1 MRQGF
6 KHKGVIIQKGGTAM
20 RMKVFL
26 IFTMG
31 LFLALSFQ
39 PSQAANRD
47 FDKAS
52 TIRIGSL
59 GPVQLP
65 QGQGIHN
72 AAKMAVEEINQAGGI
87 HGKKLELF
95 IGDTEGKPEKGITAM
110 KKLVLE
116 DKVDVLIGCYSS
128 GVALAIQPYLP
139 QYQIVHMATGTAS
152 IDLTNNVKKEYE
164 KYKYFF
170 RNMINSDIR
179 QQKWAAKFLVEFVHK
194 KLGYKKIAI
203 LAENAKWV
211 HQYAPAL
218 KKDVEDAGLEV
229 VFYEMF
235 DVDVKDFSPTF
246 AAIKGKGAQ
255 WIAQI
260 VSHAAS
266 IPLVKAW
273 QDSQSAP
280 MGLCDVQ
287 GMDSKFW
294 EMTGGKCL
302 GEITY
307 NFIARAPLT
316 EKTIPMWDKYVKL
329 FGTNPVY
336 TTGFTYDGVYMF
348 AEVIKQ
354 KKSLKS
360 KDIIEG
366 LEKISYKG
374 VLHPEIGFDK
384 ETHDLLEGRYVM
396 PMVQWQEGGKQVV
409 VWPEQFKTGEFIPP
423 PWWKK

>member
-1 MRQGF
+1 M
-6 KHKGVIIQKGGTAM
+6 KGKRTFILAVIFSLAWGIQ
-20 RMKVFL
+20 L
-26 IFTMG
+26 
-31 LFLALSFQ
+31 
-39 PSQAANRD
+39 SQAANRD
-47 FDKAS
+47 FDKAD

-72 AAKMAVEEINQAGGI
+72 AAKMAVDEINEAGGI
-87 HGKKLELF
+87 HGKKVQLF

-128 GVALAIQPYLP
+128 GVALAIQPYLS
-139 QYQIVHMATGTAS
+139 QYKVVYMATGTAS
-152 IDLTNNVKKEYE
+152 IDLTNNVKKDYE
-164 KYKYFF
+164 RYKYFF

-179 QQKWAAKFLVEFVHK
+179 QQKWAAKFVVEFVNK
-194 KLGYKKIAI
+194 KLGYNKIAI

-218 KKDVEDAGLEV
+218 KRDLEQAGLEV

-255 WIAQI
+255 WIAHI

-273 QDSQSAP
+273 YDSQAPP

-287 GMDSKFW
+287 SMDSKFW

-316 EKTIPMWDKYVKL
+316 EKTIPFWDKYVKL

-336 TTGFTYDGVYMF
+336 TTGFTYDGVYML

-354 KKSLKS
+354 KRSLKS
-360 KDIIEG
+360 EDIISG
-366 LEKISYKG
+366 LENIAYKG
-374 VLHPEIGFDK
+374 VLHPQIGFEKDS
-384 ETHDLLEGRYVM
+384 HDLLEGRYVM

-409 VWPEQFKTGEFIPP
+409 IWPDEFKTGEFVPP
-423 PWWKK
+423 PWWKR

>member
-1 MRQGF
+1 MSTP
-6 KHKGVIIQKGGTAM
+6 KKGGQAMYIKKVGLVAFLGIMAILVVTA
-20 RMKVFL
+20 
-26 IFTMG
+26 G
-31 LFLALSFQ
+31 SW
-39 PSQAANRD
+39 AANRD
-47 FDKAS
+47 FAKAE

-59 GPVQLP
+59 GPVQMVP
-65 QGQGIHN
+65 GIGIHN
-72 AAKMAVEEINQAGGI
+72 AAQMAVDEINAAGGI
-87 HGKKLELF
+87 DGKNLELF

-128 GVALAIQPYLP
+128 GVALALQPYLP
-139 QYQIVHMATGTAS
+139 RYKIVYVATGTAS
-152 IDLTNNVKKEYE
+152 IALTNNVKNDYD

-170 RNMINSDIR
+170 RNMINSDVR
-179 QQKWAAKFLVEFVHK
+179 QQKWATKFLTEFVNG
-194 KLGYKKIAI
+194 KLGYTKFAI
-203 LAENAKWV
+203 LAENTKWV
-211 HQYAPAL
+211 EEYGPNL
-218 KKDVEDAGLEV
+218 KKDLEDAGLQV

-235 DVDVKDFSPTF
+235 DVDIKDFSPTF
-246 AAIKGKGAQ
+246 VKIKSLGAQ

-273 QDSQSAP
+273 QDSKAAP
-280 MGLCDVQ
+280 MGLCNVT

-316 EKTIPMWDKYVKL
+316 DKTIPMWDKYVAK
-329 FGTNPVY
+329 FKTNPVY
-336 TTGFTYDGVYMF
+336 TTGFTYDTVYML

-360 KDIIEG
+360 EDIING
-366 LEKISYKG
+366 LENISYKG
-374 VLHPEIGFDK
+374 VMHPEIGFEKDS
-384 ETHDLLEGRYVM
+384 HDLLEGRYVM
-396 PMVQWQEGGKQVV
+396 PMVQWQAGGKQVV
-409 VWPEQFKTGEFIPP
+409 IWPDKFKTGEYVPP
-423 PWWKK
+423 AW